1 MGPKLAP
8 LGRAW
13 APWHLVLR
21 LRGAARAAA
30 APLMA
35 PGGAGAARGS
45 MRSIASNDCRRRTGL
60 EGGTSPR
67 LVGFR
72 KSRKALW
79 ASVPFE
85 ELSVSGGHASCARYA
100 HRERA
105 LRDPQRRP
113 TDPPESALTSNYR
126 SISGL
131 ELAGAAE
138 FGALR
143 RLRWRPRRQPA
154 VSATARACPLLQT
167 RPHPPPRPR
176 AAASTA
182 SSGSAHLQSE
192 SS

>member
-8 LGRAW
+8 LGRGW

-35 PGGAGAARGS
+35 PGGAGPARES
-45 MRSIASNDCRRRTGL
+45 MRSIASNDCRRRTVL

-105 LRDPQRRP
+105 LR
-113 TDPPESALTSNYR
+113 A
-126 SISGL
+126 
-131 ELAGAAE
+131 
-138 FGALR
+138 
-143 RLRWRPRRQPA
+143 
-154 VSATARACPLLQT
+154 
-167 RPHPPPRPR
+167 
-176 AAASTA
+176 
-182 SSGSAHLQSE
+182 
-192 SS
+192 

>member
-1 MGPKLAP
+1 MAFLRPWVAFGVGGTFFASATPARAAEAARAAIWGCSAARERARRRAIGEPWRRIDAPGWAQGALGVVRGPKLAP
-8 LGRAW
+8 LGRVW

-45 MRSIASNDCRRRTGL
+45 MRSIVSNDRRRRTGS

-85 ELSVSGGHASCARYA
+85 ELSVSGGHASRARYA

-105 LRDPQRRP
+105 LR
-113 TDPPESALTSNYR
+113 A
-126 SISGL
+126 
-131 ELAGAAE
+131 
-138 FGALR
+138 
-143 RLRWRPRRQPA
+143 
-154 VSATARACPLLQT
+154 
-167 RPHPPPRPR
+167 
-176 AAASTA
+176 
-182 SSGSAHLQSE
+182 
-192 SS
+192 